1 MLTLYSTNFLNY
13 TFLVAP
19 PHITAPGM
27 PPPAPAAADIA
38 KSALS
43 EKKCDWTEHKA
54 PDGRTYYY
62 NSITKQSLW
71 EKPDELKSPSEL
83 LLSQCPWKEYKSEN
97 GKVYY
102 HNVSSKESRWTIP
115 PELEELKNKII
126 AEEAAAAA
134 AAAVASA
141 TNT

>member
-1 MLTLYSTNFLNY
+1 MHTFTIIFLNH
-13 TFLVAP
+13 LLLAAP
-19 PHITAPGM
+19 YNVLASVM
-27 PPPAPAAADIA
+27 PPPAPAATDIS
-38 KSALS
+38 SALS

-62 NSITKQSLW
+62 NNITKQSLW
-71 EKPDELKSPSEL
+71 EKPDELKTPSEL

-102 HNVSSKESRWTIP
+102 HNVATKESRWTIP
-115 PELEELKNKII
+115 PDLEELKNRIV

-134 AAAVASA
+134 AVAVASA